1 MLFCLTFAF
10 LALSIS
16 FFWFKKTPYL
26 GDLYLKLYSI
36 IALTIV
42 SILFIS
48 KFTNYQFLF
57 SADFELYL
65 QLQRITIHPYIIRNI
80 QTVCHTLYLSSTIL
94 FLSRHYKIST
104 YKKLLLSI
112 PLVLF
117 LIINLSSVTDEISF
131 QIFLMPAENQRTAFF
146 VVDTLLS
153 KFSYLI
159 ICVYALLPL
168 ILIFRMLIITPN
180 VIKKN
185 FFASYLVCMLLTDIL
200 YFSIFI
206 HGLFK
211 AISPHQLGLNNIP
224 SNISMYGNMFTSAI
238 LLTTFSVIITIVI
251 IFFKPFKAKKL
262 DVDYVS
268 TKHFQKFQYDNYYT
282 TLHMLKNTLLCVYKY
297 IEISEKHIDNPKA
310 LTGLTCAKEQI
321 NEQLE
326 NYNNIMVHFKT
337 RNLQFEPMNLI
348 EVINKSITN
357 SEIEDTVTIK
367 KDYNPEMVIKIMGNS
382 SSITQVCKNI
392 IENALNSLKLSSK
405 DNKEISVSVIDDDD
419 YVIINFANNGNSIP
433 KEHQKFLFNL
443 FFSTHA
449 NEFCSGIGLYYV
461 KKIVTSHGGDIWF
474 KSTSEQT
481 TFTIALPTINQEE

>member
-1 MLFCLTFAF
+1 MLFCLVFAF
-10 LALSIS
+10 IVLSIS
-16 FFWFKKTPYL
+16 FFWFKKELYL
-26 GDLYLKLYSI
+26 NALYLKLYGI

-65 QLQRITIHPYIIRNI
+65 QLQHIKIHPYIIRNI
-80 QTVCHTLYLSSTIL
+80 QTVCHTLYLASTIL
-94 FLSRHYKIST
+94 FLSRHYKISAC
-104 YKKLLLSI
+104 KKLLLSV
-112 PLVLF
+112 PLVFF
-117 LIINLSSVTDEISF
+117 LIINLSYITDEISF
-131 QIFLMPAENQRTAFF
+131 QIYLMTAENQKNAFF
-146 VVDTLLS
+146 VANILVS
-153 KFSYLI
+153 KISYII
-159 ICVYALLPL
+159 ICVYTLIPL
-168 ILIFRMLIITPN
+168 ILIFRMLISTPN

-185 FFASYLVCMLLTDIL
+185 FFASYLVCMMLADIL

-211 AISPHQLGLNNIP
+211 DISPHQLGLNNIP
-224 SNISMYGNMFTSAI
+224 SNISMYGSMFTSAI

-262 DVDYVS
+262 NIEYVS

-297 IEISEKHIDNPKA
+297 IEISEKNIDNPKA
-310 LTGLTCAKEQI
+310 LTSLGCAKEQI

-326 NYNNIMVHFKT
+326 NYNNIMAHFKT
-337 RNLQFEPMNLI
+337 RNLRFEPVNLI
-348 EVINKSITN
+348 GIINKSIN
-357 SEIEDTVTIK
+357 DSEIEDTVTIK
-367 KDYNPEMVIKIMGNS
+367 KDYNPETVIRIMGNS
-382 SSITQVCKNI
+382 SSINQVCKNI

-405 DNKEISVSVIDDDD
+405 DNKEICVSIIDDDD
-419 YVIINFANNGNSIP
+419 YVIIDFTNNGNGIP

-461 KKIVTSHGGDIWF
+461 KEIVTRHGGDIWF
-474 KSTSEQT
+474 KSTPEQT
-481 TFTIALPTINQEE
+481 TFTIALPTIN